1 MPYDLSEVRNMRVS
15 IGQMAAMS
23 GVTIRALRHYDAI
36 GLLKPCE
43 ISETGYRYYGEKE
56 ALRLQQILL
65 LRALDFPLK
74 EIGRVLDAP
83 AYDEREALARQS
95 ELLLLRRERIDKM
108 LSLINQK
115 LKGDQTMAFDAFET
129 TKEENLRAQYAREAR
144 ERWGETAA
152 YREYEKNMQN
162 RPPEKQ
168 AAIDPAAE
176 EIFRGFADLCRRSVP
191 PASAEAARQTTLW
204 QRFITEHYY
213 ACTDELLLSLANMY
227 TSDERFTAYLDRF
240 GAGTAAYMS
249 AAIRAAKSGG

>member
-15 IGQMAAMS
+15 IGQMAAIS
-23 GVTIRALRHYDAI
+23 GVTIRTLRHYDAI

-43 ISETGYRYYGEKE
+43 ISETGYRYYSEKE

-83 AYDEREALARQS
+83 AYDEREALAKQS

-129 TKEENLRAQYAREAR
+129 TKEENLRAQYAREAQ

-152 YREYEKNMQN
+152 YRECEKNMQN
-162 RPPEKQ
+162 RTSEKQ
-168 AAIDPAAE
+168 AGFDQAAE
-176 EIFRGFADLCRRSVP
+176 EIFKGFADLQRRNVP
-191 PASAEAARQTTLW
+191 PVSAEAAQQTDLW

-213 ACTDELLLSLANMY
+213 TCTDELLLSLANMY

-249 AAIRAAKSGG
+249 AAIKAAKNGG

>member
-249 AAIRAAKSGG
+249 AAIRAAKNGG